1 MNRVYLTSG
10 ILLAISIITII
21 IGIVLRTSLGF
32 WIIIIVGGLGI
43 IGTIIYFLYS
53 ARRVLTG
60 AIEQVILDVTGI
72 KAIRKNEVIRQMSW
86 EEIDTFEFEIS
97 EVLEEGTEE
106 RFTLTYLDEIDFK
119 SELYYISRIYII
131 PKNEE
136 QKVFPIHLANYA
148 TQQFNSLM
156 MSREFEDAFLF
167 FKKKHQEKTKSIS

>member
-10 ILLAISIITII
+10 ILLAISIIAII
-21 IGIVLRTSLGF
+21 IGIVLKAYLGF
-32 WIIIIVGGLGI
+32 WIIIIIGGLGV

-60 AIEQVILDVTGI
+60 AIEQVILDATGI
-72 KAIRKNEVIRQMSW
+72 KAIKKSEVIRQMSW
-86 EEIDTFEFEIS
+86 EEVDVFEFEIS

-106 RFTLTYLDEIDFK
+106 RFTIANLDEIDFK
-119 SELYYISRIYII
+119 SALYYISRIFIF

-136 QKVFPIHLANYA
+136 QKAFPIHLANYA

-156 MSREFEDAFLF
+156 MSREFEDAFRF